1 MKGGDFIML
10 LRKSFIIL
18 ITILALSVTG
28 IPVDAQSDISRY
40 DLGSNRI
47 IQPYYTNILT
57 FDNGFS
63 ISSSGQ
69 ATFSSYLVAR
79 NVNSVKLDVS
89 LQRYNN
95 GTWQTIKDWTTTSS
109 GTSAGLSE
117 SYYVSKGY
125 TYRTVSSGYVYQN
138 GRLAENSSFISNSLN
153 Y

>member
-1 MKGGDFIML
+1 MR
-10 LRKSFIIL
+10 LRKSLLIL
-18 ITILALSVTG
+18 STILVLAMTG
-28 IPVDAQSDISRY
+28 IPVDAQSNTNRH
-40 DLGSNRI
+40 DLRTNGI

-57 FDNGFS
+57 FENNFS

-69 ATFSSYLVAR
+69 VTVSSILIAR
-79 NVNSVKLDVS
+79 NVNSVRLDVA

-125 TYRTVSSGYVYQN
+125 TYRTVSSGYVYLN
-138 GRLAENSSFISNSLN
+138 GSLLENASFTSSSIS